1 MGQNGQNDFNESPL
15 RYPTIPR
22 PSKRDLD
29 YSPEDSYGK
38 RYKYDIDINQL
49 NNENIKSLLIEN
61 ERLKHENEL
70 LKQKVKSLE
79 ENSNS
84 RLKLQ
89 INPTNGFQE
98 SLPKLVKDFIG
109 LALPLLNSD
118 GDQTDHSNVNND
130 TEDVD
135 DDMKLLQDYSD
146 YDVHNVSEHFMRS
159 HAINIKEEF
168 NNEESGDS
176 VSDENIQD
184 NELIVPEN
192 DILAS

>member
-1 MGQNGQNDFNESPL
+1 M
-15 RYPTIPR
+15 
-22 PSKRDLD
+22 
-29 YSPEDSYGK
+29 
-38 RYKYDIDINQL
+38 
-49 NNENIKSLLIEN
+49 IEN

-79 ENSNS
+79 ENSNP

-89 INPTNGFQE
+89 INPSNSLQE

-118 GDQTDHSNVNND
+118 SDQTDHSNVNND

-135 DDMKLLQDYSD
+135 DDMQLLQDYSD
-146 YDVHNVSEHFMRS
+146 YDVHNVSEHFMKS

-168 NNEESGDS
+168 NEESGES

-192 DILAS
+192 DILPS